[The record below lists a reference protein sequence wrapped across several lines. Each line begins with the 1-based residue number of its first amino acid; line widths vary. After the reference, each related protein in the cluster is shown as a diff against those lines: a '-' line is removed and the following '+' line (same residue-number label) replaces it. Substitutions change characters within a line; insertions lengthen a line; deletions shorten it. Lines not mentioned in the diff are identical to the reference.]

1 MGQGADD
8 RSGGDANGP
17 DGVETSGETELAAAV
32 KDTQRAQDA
41 SQAQGATWSLWPA
54 GYARSSSQLMQEAET
69 ARSLPHVT

>member
-8 RSGGDANGP
+8 RSGGDVNGP

-32 KDTQRAQDA
+32 QDA